1 MVVVVVKQINKYIN
15 GKKKTKKTTLAS
27 LKKKGSDLSSAKALL
42 TTEEKHRVS
51 LRRMEV
57 PTPL

>member
-1 MVVVVVKQINKYIN
+1 MVVVKQINKYIN
-15 GKKKTKKTTLAS
+15 GIKKKPNGGVF
-27 LKKKGSDLSSAKALL
+27 KKGSDLSSANVLL

>member
-1 MVVVVVKQINKYIN
+1 MVVVKQINKYIN
-15 GKKKTKKTTLAS
+15 GIKKKKPNGGVF
-27 LKKKGSDLSSAKALL
+27 KKGSDLSSANVLL